1 VAAYAGHGEGEAS
14 VANALK
20 VPSHGASWSGGSSD
34 TFVVAAPPTKG
45 SATGEGVNAPGRRQE
60 DDVNIVAWSV
70 TLASDPISAR
80 ELAQPSTKRN
90 GDPGV
95 VAYPLARRG
104 RDGGSELEVGEPGV
118 YNALRAGDGGSSRL
132 NQVMVDMAV
141 RRLTPI
147 ECERL
152 QGLPDNWTRLDAK
165 TPDSR
170 RYSALGDAVTAS
182 VAEWIGRRLPA

>member
-1 VAAYAGHGEGEAS
+1 MANTLRQNERNTSQGPGNYVAHSLTSAGHDAGEDGTGRGTPLVAS
-14 VANALK
+14 PLVSRSSRGHAQSNSPGHNAD
-20 VPSHGASWSGGSSD
+20 S
-34 TFVVAAPPTKG
+34 
-45 SATGEGVNAPGRRQE
+45 
-60 DDVNIVAWSV
+60 
-70 TLASDPISAR
+70 
-80 ELAQPSTKRN
+80 
-90 GDPGV
+90 V

-141 RRLTPI
+141 RRLTPV

-152 QGLPDNWTRLDAK
+152 QGLPDGWTQLDAK

-170 RYSALGDAVTAS
+170 RYSALGDAVTAN
-182 VAEWIGRRLPA
+182 VAEWIGRRLA